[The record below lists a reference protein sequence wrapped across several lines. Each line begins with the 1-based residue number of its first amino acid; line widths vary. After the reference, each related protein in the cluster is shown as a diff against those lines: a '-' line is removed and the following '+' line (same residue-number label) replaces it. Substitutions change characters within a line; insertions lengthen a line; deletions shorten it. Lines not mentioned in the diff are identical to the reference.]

1 MTVMLATMIL
11 SLKIQTI
18 IMMLATNSLQQ
29 DLFPVSDTL
38 YYDPRPG
45 QVVRNKRDS
54 RFFPGNKPAGV
65 RGITKTLL
73 DFIQRRVNPLG
84 FVVNDEGKPMEKD
97 IFEDGYEQDIEYE
110 LESGSSGEDSGF
122 FLEFDG

>member
-1 MTVMLATMIL
+1 MTVMLAT
-11 SLKIQTI
+11 LKIQSII

-29 DLFPVSDTL
+29 DLLAVPDTL
-38 YYDPRPG
+38 YYDPMPG